1 MFRRVAP
8 CCVQLVEEVYQDM
21 QRFAKDLQAHFMGEE
36 KHLQSSA
43 SLRRAA
49 SSLCAVDSSCRGGVV
64 VLTVSS
70 RSEVLVAGDAGVPC
84 PPRLGDHAAV
94 QVAHHPAV
102 HCEQVRFAP
111 SGLRVRVHAVCLLR
125 SHPVPLAVLCGT
137 RVLCRRVFVCSCLVC
152 VCSLPETP
160 MRMRFVRAMIW
171 GNPMFIQFFG
181 KVLYENL
188 TPEVWDPLAAA
199 IPELIPAQVP
209 GYVRVM

>member
-64 VLTVSS
+64 VLTLSS

-102 HCEQVRFAP
+102 HCEQVRFVG
-111 SGLRVRVHAVCLLR
+111 SVCVFCWSNNRLRVCPCVRFTLCV
-125 SHPVPLAVLCGT
+125 SPLAGA
-137 RVLCRRVFVCSCLVC
+137 R
-152 VCSLPETP
+152 SLPEP
-160 MRMRFVRAMIW
+160 QQRMRFVRALIW
-171 GNPMFIQFFG
+171 GNPTFIQYFG
-181 KVLYENL
+181 KILYENS

-199 IPELIPAQVP
+199 LPELIPAQVP

>member
-1 MFRRVAP
+1 
-8 CCVQLVEEVYQDM
+8 
-21 QRFAKDLQAHFMGEE
+21 
-36 KHLQSSA
+36 
-43 SLRRAA
+43 
-49 SSLCAVDSSCRGGVV
+49 
-64 VLTVSS
+64 
-70 RSEVLVAGDAGVPC
+70 
-84 PPRLGDHAAV
+84 
-94 QVAHHPAV
+94 
-102 HCEQVRFAP
+102 
-111 SGLRVRVHAVCLLR
+111 
-125 SHPVPLAVLCGT
+125 
-137 RVLCRRVFVCSCLVC
+137 